1 MRPNIPIT
9 LLLADDTEMMRM
21 AIQRLLEDDPE
32 IEVVGEAADFTQTIK
47 MTLELK
53 PQIVVLDVHMPNY
66 GSLTPL
72 EIRSSF
78 APCAAHLLAISI
90 WDDTDTKTLAASF
103 GAVLLLDKAKLGTEL
118 VPTIKR
124 LLATPLGDQ
133 HDER

>member
-1 MRPNIPIT
+1 MR
-9 LLLADDTEMMRM
+9 R
-21 AIQRLLEDDPE
+21 AILRLLEDDPE

-72 EIRSSF
+72 EFRSSF
-78 APCAAHLLAISI
+78 APCAARLLAISI
-90 WDDTDTKTLAASF
+90 WDDIDTKTLAASF
-103 GAVLLLDKAKLGTEL
+103 GAIMLLDKAKLGTEL

-124 LLATPLGDQ
+124 LLAAT
-133 HDER
+133 